1 MAIIGVNRQHFEAE
15 GFEAALNKL
24 HHDGRISL
32 PRLNEVQIY
41 DGCDADHAGDTAFVL
56 QFTVA

>member
-32 PRLNEVQIY
+32 PQLNEVQIY
-41 DGCDADHAGDTAFVL
+41 DGCDADNAGDTAFVL

>member
-1 MAIIGVNRQHFEAE
+1 
-15 GFEAALNKL
+15 
-24 HHDGRISL
+24 L
-32 PRLNEVQIY
+32 PQLNEVQIY